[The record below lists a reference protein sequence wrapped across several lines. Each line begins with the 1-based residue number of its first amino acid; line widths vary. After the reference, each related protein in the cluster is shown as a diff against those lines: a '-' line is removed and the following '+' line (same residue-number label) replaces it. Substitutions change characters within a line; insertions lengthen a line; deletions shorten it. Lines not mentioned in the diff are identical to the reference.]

1 MNVSSDTSRRALPQ
15 ALILALLVGGTG
27 AFLAEEAQSAEGD
40 RATEAADILP
50 DGAVAVAGADAGATT
65 AGATSTTDSLATKDP
80 FATLDGAAPA
90 PRTVEA
96 LVLPHVPGAPAAPQ
110 MPSRPRHARPRL
122 RAAEEV
128 RPQGLDRHAASR
140 GRHRAVS
147 PLVHFG
153 TGEINWAALARCES
167 GGNPHITDPSGR
179 YGGLY
184 QFDAGTWHSLGGH
197 GLPQNASVSEQTTRA
212 RALFQERGLSPWPV
226 CGTRAE
232 H

>member
-1 MNVSSDTSRRALPQ
+1 MNVSSDTSRRTLPQ

-27 AFLAEEAQSAEGD
+27 AFLVEEAQGAESD
-40 RATEAADILP
+40 HATEAADILP
-50 DGAVAVAGADAGATT
+50 DGAVADAPT
-65 AGATSTTDSLATKDP
+65 AGDPSTSTSAVAREALAGV
-80 FATLDGAAPA
+80 DGAVTG
-90 PRTVEA
+90 PRTVET

-110 MPSRPRHARPRL
+110 LPSSPRPRHARPRV

-128 RPQGLDRHAASR
+128 RPPELDGHAASR
-140 GRHRAVS
+140 GRHRAAS

-153 TGEINWAALARCES
+153 TGEIDWAALARCES

-184 QFDAGTWHSLGGH
+184 QFDAHTWHSLGGH
-197 GLPQNASVSEQTTRA
+197 GLPQNASVGEQTTRA
-212 RALFQERGLSPWPV
+212 RALFHERGLSPWPV

>member
-1 MNVSSDTSRRALPQ
+1 VNVSSDTSRRTLPQ

-27 AFLAEEAQSAEGD
+27 AFLVEESRSTEGD
-40 RATEAADILP
+40 RATEAADLLP
-50 DGAVAVAGADAGATT
+50 DGTVAGADTT
-65 AGATSTTDSLATKDP
+65 TT
-80 FATLDGAAPA
+80 GAATDGTAVIGGAVPT
-90 PRTVEA
+90 PHTVET
-96 LVLPHVPGAPAAPQ
+96 LVLPHVPGAPSAPQ
-110 MPSRPRHARPRL
+110 LPSKPRHARPRL

-128 RPQGLDRHAASR
+128 RPPQLDAHVASR
-140 GRHRAVS
+140 GRHRAAS

-153 TGEINWAALARCES
+153 TGEINWSALARCES
-167 GGNPHITDPSGR
+167 GGNAHITDPSGR

-197 GLPQNASVSEQTTRA
+197 GLPQDASATEQTSRA
-212 RALFQERGLSPWPV
+212 RALFHERGLSPWPV

>member
-1 MNVSSDTSRRALPQ
+1 VNVSSDTSRRTLPQ

-27 AFLAEEAQSAEGD
+27 AFLVEESRSTEGD
-40 RATEAADILP
+40 RATEAADLLP
-50 DGAVAVAGADAGATT
+50 DGAVAGT
-65 AGATSTTDSLATKDP
+65 ATSTTSAAT
-80 FATLDGAAPA
+80 DGTAVVNGAVPT
-90 PRTVEA
+90 PHTVET
-96 LVLPHVPGAPAAPQ
+96 LVLPHVPGSPSAPQ
-110 MPSRPRHARPRL
+110 LPSRPRHARPRL

-128 RPQGLDRHAASR
+128 RPPQLEDRAESR
-140 GRHRAVS
+140 GRHRAAS

-153 TGEINWAALARCES
+153 TGEIDWRALARCES
-167 GGNPHITDPSGR
+167 GGNPHVTDPSGR

-197 GLPQNASVSEQTTRA
+197 GLPQNASVTEQTSRA
-212 RALFQERGLSPWPV
+212 RALFHERGLSPWPV